1 MSTADQF
8 SGVAT
13 ESLQHDKRGSRI
25 LIYSHSLPPW
35 VDGVS
40 FRFKQHIKM
49 LKQEGQHVNIVTIE
63 DQLDPAVASCAETV
77 THVDST
83 YLHWY
88 PAKLFPNLTIRNC
101 ARIWKA
107 CVESRAEVIHC
118 TLCPSLPMFFMCA
131 RALNI
136 PLMISVHTDSVTL
149 LTKCNSPWWV
159 TDMCKVMEPLAT
171 WFADANYTVSPSYSA
186 ILLQRGIKCLDVT
199 WGGYANSAIFHPGRK
214 TEGNWRE
221 TLSFGHPEDFIM
233 ITAGR
238 VSPEKDI
245 GFLVTLVRQFRD
257 RGEKI
262 WLAII
267 GDGPAAD
274 EFKHL
279 HGDPKTGIWFVPG
292 FLKQTEL
299 AAVYAS
305 VDLVCSASTF
315 ETFGFTSLEAMA
327 CGTPFLGPRAQGFRD
342 VVNHNLGGYL
352 FDAKD
357 LTSAAHYLELMLH
370 ERQELFPESSVLAS
384 TADFTARNCLLRTL
398 EAYRLTKINRHNS
411 TVAFGCDEGTHI
423 VPRTIMKCIRAV
435 PIIFM
440 MFFIAVNYILL
451 NLPHFVAAGCNA
463 LGRARRTAGA
473 TWDRRMVFTNLTRNR
488 VLVGSQVTN

>member
-1 MSTADQF
+1 M
-8 SGVAT
+8 
-13 ESLQHDKRGSRI
+13 
-25 LIYSHSLPPW
+25 
-35 VDGVS
+35 
-40 FRFKQHIKM
+40 
-49 LKQEGQHVNIVTIE
+49 
-63 DQLDPAVASCAETV
+63 
-77 THVDST
+77 
-83 YLHWY
+83 
-88 PAKLFPNLTIRNC
+88 FPNLTFRNC

-107 CVESRAEVIHC
+107 CVESKADVIHC

-136 PLMISVHTDSVTL
+136 PLVISVHTDSVTL
-149 LTKCNSPWWV
+149 LSKCDSPWWV
-159 TDMCKVMEPLAT
+159 IDMCKCMEPLAT
-171 WFADANYTVSPSYSA
+171 WFADATYTVSPSYSA

-199 WGGYANSAIFHPGRK
+199 WGGYANSTIFHPGRK

-221 TLSFGHPEDFIM
+221 VLSFGHPDDFIM

-245 GFLVTLVRQFRD
+245 GFLVSLVKQFRD
-257 RGEKI
+257 KGEKI

-267 GDGPAAD
+267 GDGPASD

-279 HGDPKTGIWFVPG
+279 HGEEHGIWFIPN

-299 AAVYAS
+299 ASLYAS

-357 LTSAAHYLELMLH
+357 LTSAAHYLDIMLH

-384 TADFTARNCLLRTL
+384 TSDFTARNCYLRTL
-398 EAYRLTKINRHNS
+398 ECYRLTKQNRLKS
-411 TVAFGCDEGTHI
+411 TNDFGCGESTHFI
-423 VPRTIMKCIRAV
+423 LRSLMKTIRAV
-435 PIIFM
+435 PIVFM
-440 MFFIAVNYILL
+440 MFFIAINYVLL
-451 NLPHFVAAGCNA
+451 NLPLFIASCCQ
-463 LGRARRTAGA
+463 LMSRARRTAGA
-473 TWDRRMVFTNLTRNR
+473 TWDRRMIFTNMTRNR